1 MGRRPAVGEVA
12 GGSTRRGDPRVVA
25 RGARSAGE
33 NRVPTLP
40 SRWSLAT
47 AAARDRPSQ
56 HRSAD
61 PEPVDGCEPPL
72 RGAGRGGDR
81 HRGRATTRDSARAGS
96 RRPDPP
102 PRPPRTTTREHPVR
116 RRGAH
121 AQDAARHIARR
132 GAVGT
137 DSARRRRRGTPHRL
151 VGTGDRTVRRRR
163 ATRPLHGW
171 SALDRSRGRPAAGAP
186 RSRDQCSAMSAP
198 ASGRLPNGRRRRCGA
213 AAVCPSLGGTPPF
226 TTKAAVSSASPMR
239 GGTTPRW
246 RGRSTRWPGTW
257 PRVTTL
263 ASRPEQ
269 PASLRRAFRCFP
281 RCRSASST
289 SPPRLYASFGK
300 HIDTPRPGPD
310 RRYTPSDGPTC
321 QRGDIADGQRP
332 ECHPADTRGGGA
344 GRGGGGGGLRGCRR

>member
-1 MGRRPAVGEVA
+1 MGRRAAVGEVA

-33 NRVPTLP
+33 NRVPTLS

-102 PRPPRTTTREHPVR
+102 PASARLVSSGPKSRPPS
-116 RRGAH
+116 G
-121 AQDAARHIARR
+121 
-132 GAVGT
+132 
-137 DSARRRRRGTPHRL
+137 
-151 VGTGDRTVRRRR
+151 
-163 ATRPLHGW
+163 
-171 SALDRSRGRPAAGAP
+171 GAP

-213 AAVCPSLGGTPPF
+213 AAVCPSRGGTPPF

-246 RGRSTRWPGTW
+246 PGRSTRWPGTW

-269 PASLRRAFRCFP
+269 PASRRRAFRCFP

-332 ECHPADTRGGGA
+332 ECHPADTRGGARGGGA
-344 GRGGGGGGLRGCRR
+344 GRGRATRLPPLTSPGRRTARARGGRR